1 MSILTDKLAN
11 TISHAGKEYP
21 INTDFRVWLK
31 FDSIMHNDAPPER
44 KLEEI
49 IKLCILPGELPPL
62 EAVLQGLFLF
72 YRAGDG
78 LESENA
84 EQKEPVF
91 SYEYD
96 SEYIYASFL
105 QAYGID
111 LIDIPYLHWFKFQA
125 LLKSLPKETKLSKII
140 SCRSADTSD
149 IKDSKV
155 KKAYEKLKRIYALPD
170 SRSSEEK
177 EHAFAEQLSRL

>member
-1 MSILTDKLAN
+1 MDILTDKLPS
-11 TISHAGKEYP
+11 TICHGGKIYP
-21 INTDFRVWLK
+21 IRTDFRVWLK
-31 FDSIMHNDAPPER
+31 FDSIMHNDALPER

-62 EAVLQGLFLF
+62 EAILQGLFLF
-72 YRAGDG
+72 YRAGDSF
-78 LESENA
+78 ESDET
-84 EQKEPVF
+84 EQKAPVF
-91 SYEYD
+91 SYEHD
-96 SEYIYASFL
+96 SEYIYAAFL

-111 LIDIPYLHWFKFQA
+111 LTEITELHWFKFQA
-125 LLKSLPKETKLSKII
+125 LLKSLPEETKLSKII

-149 IKDSKV
+149 IKDSKL

-177 EHAFAEQLSRL
+177 EHDFAEQLSRL